1 MRFHVH
7 KWANIAHLT
16 REVGAFFGKIG
27 EETLLLQQCRYCPTY
42 KVERFDG
49 AWDRECFGKPVGEG
63 QLIEVTA

>member
-1 MRFHVH
+1 MRLHSH

-16 REVGAFFGKIG
+16 REVSALFGASE
-27 EETLLLQQCRYCPTY
+27 EETLLLKQCRYCPTY
-42 KVERFDG
+42 KVERLAG